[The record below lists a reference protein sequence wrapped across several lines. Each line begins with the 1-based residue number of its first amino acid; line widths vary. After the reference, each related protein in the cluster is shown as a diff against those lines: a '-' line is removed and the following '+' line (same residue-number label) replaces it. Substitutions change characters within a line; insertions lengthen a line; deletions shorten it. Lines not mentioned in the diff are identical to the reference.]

1 MEYLKLKR
9 VSEPRVP
16 NNAFNVL
23 SNNLAKPNINS
34 IVKQILVV
42 KIDGMNLLTIL
53 PKNKAIPKIV
63 VDTTLIIKAD
73 LKGIFILLV
82 A

>member
-1 MEYLKLKR
+1 MR

-63 VDTTLIIKAD
+63 VDTTLIIKAY
-73 LKGIFILLV
+73 LNGIFILLL

>member
-1 MEYLKLKR
+1 MR

>member
-1 MEYLKLKR
+1 
-9 VSEPRVP
+9 
-16 NNAFNVL
+16 
-23 SNNLAKPNINS
+23 
-34 IVKQILVV
+34 
-42 KIDGMNLLTIL
+42 MNLLTIL

-82 A
+82 AQAKLATKASIDKAPTSKTAFTEDKRFMASVYPPCDKH